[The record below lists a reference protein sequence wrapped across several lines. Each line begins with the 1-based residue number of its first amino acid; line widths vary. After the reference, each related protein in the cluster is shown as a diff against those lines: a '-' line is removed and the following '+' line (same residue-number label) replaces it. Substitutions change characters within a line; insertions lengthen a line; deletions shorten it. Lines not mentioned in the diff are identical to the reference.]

1 VDDQLTLESGVICL
15 EVCVESSPSLVTALL
30 IRAGGSSY
38 FIPHGFGCD
47 NVVSYKFV
55 TTTGS
60 ILDVNVNS
68 NADLFRAL
76 KGGSSNFGI
85 VTAFTLRTF
94 KLGGIWG
101 GNMIYSA
108 ASTAD
113 QQLQA
118 FYDFLADPRYDVNAA
133 VQMSIS
139 FAPSVGVIFVNQ
151 PFYALPKAYPPALQ
165 RFTQIQPVLVDQTSL
180 STLPAFAELS
190 AQSSPY
196 GS

>member
-1 VDDQLTLESGVICL
+1 VDDQLTWESVVIFL
-15 EVCVESSPSLVTALL
+15 EVCIELSPSLMTISL

-38 FIPHGFGCD
+38 FIPYGFGCD
-47 NVVSYKFV
+47 NVVAYKVV
-55 TTTGS
+55 TATGS
-60 ILDVNVNS
+60 ILDVNANS

-151 PFYALPKAYPPALQ
+151 PFYALPIAYPPALQ
-165 RFTQIQPVLVDQTSL
+165 RFTKIQPVLADQTSL